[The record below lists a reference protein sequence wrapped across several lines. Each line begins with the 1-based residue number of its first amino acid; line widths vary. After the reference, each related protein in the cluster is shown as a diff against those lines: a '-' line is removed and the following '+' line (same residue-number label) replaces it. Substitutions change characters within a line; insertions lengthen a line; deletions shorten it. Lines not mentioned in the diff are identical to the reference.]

1 MKMSTKLPE
10 LVKLLDLPDAP
21 KDLYFQGI
29 WQAEIFADCVAVVGS
44 RKMTHYGR
52 QVLEKL
58 IPSLVFAKKT
68 IVSGFMYGVDQYA
81 HHLALENGGRTIA
94 VLGWG
99 ITEKLTGLDKK
110 LADRILEGGGLLL
123 SEWENRKGALWT
135 FPKRNRI
142 ITALS
147 KEVYIIEA
155 DIKSG
160 SLITADLA
168 VRLKRKLWAV
178 PGPITSRT
186 SRGTNELIKT
196 GLAEAWLGPEILP
209 PDSRVND
216 PLINL
221 LTNEELTP
229 SEIGRKLNLPIEEI
243 GAKLSILS
251 LTGNVKERGGKY
263 SC

>member
-1 MKMSTKLPE
+1 
-10 LVKLLDLPDAP
+10 
-21 KDLYFQGI
+21 
-29 WQAEIFADCVAVVGS
+29 
-44 RKMTHYGR
+44 MTHYGR

-186 SRGTNELIKT
+186 SR
-196 GLAEAWLGPEILP
+196 
-209 PDSRVND
+209 VND